1 MIIMR
6 EVQIHKQPSVATSSI
21 NWNMFE
27 FFIVVSFFEEIVS
40 METIFI
46 FWATELVVN
55 YLSVSFLKET
65 VSMETNFTILETKLV
80 KIVYSVSF

>member
-1 MIIMR
+1 MMQ
-6 EVQIHKQPSVATSSI
+6 ET
-21 NWNMFE
+21 NWDLFGL
-27 FFIVVSFFEEIVS
+27 FIAVSFFEEIVS
-40 METIFI
+40 METVFI
-46 FWATELVVN
+46 FLATELVVN

>member
-1 MIIMR
+1 MLYNIYTYIVR
-6 EVQIHKQPSVATSSI
+6 
-21 NWNMFE
+21 NWDLYGL
-27 FFIVVSFFEEIVS
+27 FIVVSFFEEIVS
-40 METIFI
+40 METVFI
-46 FWATELVVN
+46 FLATELVVN

>member
-1 MIIMR
+1 
-6 EVQIHKQPSVATSSI
+6 
-21 NWNMFE
+21 
-27 FFIVVSFFEEIVS
+27 

-55 YLSVSFLKET
+55 YHSVSFFKET
-65 VSMETNFTILETKLV
+65 VSMETNFTIIETKLV